1 MTTAETWMWLFS
13 LGLVGAIGWLLG
25 YVDGV
30 RRARG
35 RDDE

>member
-1 MTTAETWMWLFS
+1 MSAAETWMWLFS
-13 LGLVGAIGWLLG
+13 LGVVAALGWLVG

-30 RRARG
+30 RRSRR